1 MQYLSIYLSRD
12 DPVVVDGKL
21 YGQDFDEIKASCLG
35 SGELF
40 TDPEFP
46 ADNDSIYFS
55 KVVLIL
61 YFGKHPQFFC
71 YTLNQNSEV

>member
-1 MQYLSIYLSRD
+1 MAYLSIYLSRD

-21 YGQDFDEIKASCLG
+21 YGQDFDEIKASCLD

-40 TDPEFP
+40 TDQEFP

-55 KVVLIL
+55 KVL
-61 YFGKHPQFFC
+61 YMLTIIFTIGNF
-71 YTLNQNSEV
+71 YN

>member
-1 MQYLSIYLSRD
+1 M
-12 DPVVVDGKL
+12 VDGKL

-46 ADNDSIYFS
+46 ADNDSIYLS
-55 KVVLIL
+55 KVLSNINFEGHQHRDL
-61 YFGKHPQFFC
+61 KG
-71 YTLNQNSEV
+71 